1 MSIYAQI
8 KTCSKCGI
16 EKSTTDFYKS
26 KTTKDKLNAWCK
38 SCVKDNTHKNY
49 KLNGDRIK
57 QQKKDYYNKNKEI
70 CNEKCRLYSKNNRKT
85 INENKR
91 KYHNNRIS
99 IDPLYKLKHNL
110 RTLIRNSIKKKKF
123 HKNTKTQDILGC
135 DYNTLKEH
143 LENQFDSNM
152 NWGNQGT
159 YWDIDHIIPTSSAKT
174 EEELIKLNH
183 YTNLQPLESYY
194 NRYVKGSNIQPPP

>member
-1 MSIYAQI
+1 MSIYAQF
-8 KTCSKCGI
+8 KTCSKCGL
-16 EKSTTDFYKS
+16 EKSTTDFYKHQ
-26 KTTKDKLNAWCK
+26 TTKDKLSSWCK
-38 SCVKDNTHKNY
+38 NCFRELARNNGKNY
-49 KLNGDRIK
+49 
-57 QQKKDYYNKNKEI
+57 YEKNKENI
-70 CNEKCRLYSKNNRKT
+70 LLKQKNYAQENRDKRRQYEREYRKNNKQ
-85 INENKR
+85 KR
-91 KYHNNRIS
+91 SERHKLKVQN
-99 IDPLYKLKHNL
+99 DKLYKLKCNIKCL
-110 RTLIRNSIKKKKF
+110 VRQSIKKKKF

-152 NWGNQGT
+152 SWDNHGT